1 MGIIVCQPAAKRHLS
16 RRRAVSF
23 PIRRYA
29 VVEYVLY
36 YLATALNILW
46 PKISD
51 NAGGTAMAT
60 DNNPS
65 QLFTRGKLSLAI
77 STACASVAPNA
88 MAQEADGDALRIDE
102 IVVTATKR
110 AANLQDV
117 PMSIAAFTNEDIV
130 QAGFKQLDD
139 YAGLIPALSF
149 ARREPGGTNV
159 IMRGCATS
167 GVAFADTQSTAV
179 YLDEQPISVAGINPD
194 PRLVDIAR
202 VEALSGPQGTLFGD
216 SSQCGTLRIITNKPD
231 TQAFDG
237 WIDLTGV
244 SVQDGDT
251 GFDVSAMVNIPL
263 ADNKAALRFVGFAA
277 EEPGYIDNVLSL
289 SPGGES
295 FPGGTFDNAEFVEQ
309 DINNSTV
316 TGGRLALR
324 VAPGDNWQLDLQ
336 AAYQNTESDGFGDVD
351 LSENFHD
358 GDTVGE
364 WEQLRFGNELWQ
376 DEWYQVA
383 MDIEGSLGWADLTV
397 AASFMNRQTSYDTDS
412 TAYLSA
418 WQEFYPAY
426 NIYDFGG
433 DPQAMSFDRSD
444 SDRFSVELRLA
455 TPSDSDSRWSGVIGA
470 FYNKTE
476 DHTHFS
482 ANIRQ
487 FATGEGYNAF
497 YYLNWSA
504 FTECRG
510 GTASVPG
517 YYAGYYYT
525 VCPSYIFDPLSTN
538 VGYAAPTVK
547 WWDGVYNSNLEQVAI
562 FGEATI
568 DISDRFS
575 VTVGGRWFDIE
586 TDRTIE
592 NGSLVPTN
600 TPFTEQGPEIVC
612 DPTGLFTPGGTEMT
626 EQFCWTGPRNL
637 ATSDESGFVPK
648 VTLTANITDQNMV
661 YATYSEGFRR
671 GGGNAARPT
680 SIFGRDPFGQFQSDL
695 VKNYEIGTKNTSP
708 GGRFQFNLTAYHMIW
723 EDMQIE
729 AEDPTPNIFTLGLI
743 NLAEAEINGAE
754 VFISWLPTQGMS
766 INASIGYN
774 DSKLSKN
781 DILFEGTGE
790 DLFIIKGSQLPL
802 TPDWKASVV
811 LNHEFD
817 GELFGSTPSL
827 GITFNYTGD
836 SINSLAGIASTEVL
850 NEVRTQHSYSLTN
863 LRFGLE
869 NDSWSATFFIHNAF
883 NEYAEQYFNDRW
895 IQTRLSVNQPRTYGF
910 SFRKNFQ

>member
-1 MGIIVCQPAAKRHLS
+1 
-16 RRRAVSF
+16 
-23 PIRRYA
+23 
-29 VVEYVLY
+29 
-36 YLATALNILW
+36 
-46 PKISD
+46 
-51 NAGGTAMAT
+51 MAT
-60 DNNPS
+60 ENNPS

-88 MAQEADGDALRIDE
+88 MAQEADGGDALRIDE

-110 AANLQDV
+110 AENLQDV
-117 PMSIAAFTNEDIV
+117 PMSIAAFTDEDIV

-237 WIDLTGV
+237 WIDLTGM

-277 EEPGYIDNVLSL
+277 EEPGYVDNVLGS
-289 SPGGES
+289 SPGGEF

-426 NIYDFGG
+426 AIYDFGG

-455 TPSDSDSRWSGVIGA
+455 TPSDSDSRWSALIGA

-487 FATGEGYNAF
+487 LPEGAGYYYTAF
-497 YYLNWSA
+497 SYLNFYA

-510 GTASVPG
+510 GVFDTSYP
-517 YYAGYYYT
+517 YYCVTYY
-525 VCPSYIFDPLSTN
+525 DPLSAS
-538 VGYAAPTVK
+538 VGSATPTVK

-562 FGEATI
+562 FGEATF

-575 VTVGGRWFDIE
+575 VTLGGRWFDIE

-592 NGSLVPTN
+592 NGSLIPTA
-600 TPFTEQGPEIVC
+600 TEFTVQGPEISC
-612 DPTGLFTPGGTEMT
+612 DPTGVFTPSGTEMT
-626 EQFCWTGPRNL
+626 EQLCWTGPRNL
-637 ATSDESGFVPK
+637 AISDESGFVPK
-648 VTLTANITDQNMV
+648 VTATFNFTDQNMI

-680 SIFGRDPFGQFQSDL
+680 SVFGRAPLNEFQSDL

-708 GGRFQFNLTAYHMIW
+708 GGRFQFNLTLYSMVW
-723 EDMQIE
+723 EDMQVE
-729 AEDPTPNIFTLGLI
+729 VEDPTPNIFTLGI
-743 NLAEAEINGAE
+743 VNVAEAELNGVEA
-754 VFISWLPTQGMS
+754 FMSWLPAEGMS

-774 DSKLSKN
+774 DSELSEN
-781 DILFEGTGE
+781 DVLFEGSDQE
-790 DLFIIKGSQLPL
+790 IFIIKGARLPM
-802 TPDWKASVV
+802 TPDWKASVN
-811 LNHEFD
+811 LDYAFG
-817 GELFGSTPSL
+817 GELFGAEPSL
-827 GITFNYTGD
+827 HLAYRYNGE
-836 SINSLAGIASTEVL
+836 SVNSLAGIASTEVL
-850 NEVRTQHSYSLTN
+850 NPVRVQEEYSIAN

-869 NDSWSATFFIHNAF
+869 TEGWSAALFVNNVT
-883 NEYAEQYFNDRW
+883 NEYARQFYNDRW
-895 IQTRLSVNQPRTYGF
+895 IQTRLSVNQPRTYGIT
-910 SFRKNFQ
+910 FRKNF